1 MHFLG
6 LDPKS
11 LQYFMGHSEARTTM
25 NIYTH
30 ASYEQ
35 AKSALTKVLKFT
47 TQNASDDETS
57 RAL

>member
-1 MHFLG
+1 MG

-11 LQYFMGHSEARTTM
+11 LQHFMGHAEARTTM

-35 AKSALTKVLKFT
+35 AKNALTKVLKLLHKMLMMR
-47 TQNASDDETS
+47 TQ
-57 RAL
+57 RKPYK